1 MEIFSWLAEQRIQE
15 AMTRGE
21 FQNLPGHGKPLE
33 IEDLSGVPEDLRVSY
48 KLMKNAGVLPEELTL
63 RAECVTLEELLAVC
77 RRSGNDD
84 SEEERSLERRLS
96 LKRIRLQE
104 LLRQR
109 GMDNSAAFQQ
119 YGDQIRDQ
127 MLREDEQ

>member
-33 IEDLSGVPEDLRVSY
+33 IEDLSGVPEDLRMSY

-63 RAECVTLEELLAVC
+63 RAECVTLEELLAAC

-84 SEEERSLERRLS
+84 SEEGKALERRLS

-119 YGDQIRDQ
+119 YGNQIQEQ
-127 MLREDEQ
+127 MLREEE